1 MKTIILR
8 WDDKTVMIDG
18 EWLHSVCNMCEIHC
32 GDKIKLPWTAKKG
45 KIQYWNAVVVDDAG
59 VECGDSAQSKSII
72 ASDNTKNAIS
82 SSKSKKI
89 IKSQKKTKD

>member
-1 MKTIILR
+1 
-8 WDDKTVMIDG
+8 MIDG
-18 EWLHSVCNMCEIHC
+18 EWLHSVCNMYEIHC
-32 GDKIKLPWTAKKG
+32 GDKIKLPRTAKKG

-59 VECGDSAQSKSII
+59 VECGDSAQSKSVV

-82 SSKSKKI
+82 SSKFKKI